1 MLYDDQI
8 QRSLRVYLGLQL
20 TEGKE
25 PAWGVD
31 EGSVSGGLGGGKEG
45 IGDGRRKQLRRGKL
59 IIFKS
64 VACVRYE
71 EEVLV

>member
-31 EGSVSGGLGGGKEG
+31 VGGVSGGLGGS
-45 IGDGRRKQLRRGKL
+45 RKGLGMGGE
-59 IIFKS
+59 S
-64 VACVRYE
+64 S
-71 EEVLV
+71 